1 MKKLIITVAL
11 LLVSLFL
18 SAQDRDSVVVLPS
31 HIADSVILDLEYK
44 DYLVYELHKR
54 DSSIAVY
61 NTDLAQRLT
70 LIKTLQLSV
79 DEYKVL
85 ISKIEENDKIYERK
99 TINDKKKINHLQRK
113 AFGLGTLSVLE
124 LVIIFL
130 LLL

>member
-18 SAQDRDSVVVLPS
+18 SAQDKDSVVVLPS

-61 NTDLAQRLT
+61 TTDLAERLT
-70 LIKTLQLSV
+70 LVKTLQLNV

-85 ISKIEENDKIYERK
+85 VSKLEEDEKIYERK
-99 TINDKKKINHLQRK
+99 NVNDRKKINHLQRK